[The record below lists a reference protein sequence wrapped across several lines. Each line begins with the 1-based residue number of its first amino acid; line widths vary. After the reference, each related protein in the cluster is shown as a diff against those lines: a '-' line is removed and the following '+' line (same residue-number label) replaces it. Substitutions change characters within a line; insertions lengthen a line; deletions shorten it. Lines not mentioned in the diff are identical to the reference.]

1 MQVDTWMRES
11 DAFSW
16 YMERDPA
23 LRSTIVTIAWL
34 DRSPRWDMLTDR
46 IERASRTIPLFRMR
60 LVEPPMRLSTPRWTV
75 DDDFDLSWHLR
86 RVDAPAPRTPATV
99 LDLAR
104 LAATTAFDP
113 AHPLWEFTLVNHL
126 KGGRAAF
133 VMKLHHSLTDGVG
146 GMQLALLLFDTDIV
160 ASRRTSGTPMPPA
173 PRDDH
178 VHALGLVG
186 ETLGHDWARRLHAVG
201 DGVRGGPATAMRM
214 ARHPLR
220 TAADAVQ
227 TVESI
232 GRTVAPV
239 SDTRSPVM
247 TRRGLRRRLDIV
259 TVRLSDLKTSAA
271 VADGSV
277 NDGFLAA
284 LTGGLRRYHDAHQVT
299 SDELRVT
306 LPISIRKQGDPA
318 ASNRITLQR
327 FAVPLFPED
336 PAARIQAIG
345 RRCRAARDE
354 RSLPH
359 TNAIAGALNLLP
371 PGVIGGMLKHVDF
384 VASNVPGIDI
394 PLYLGGARVTSHVA
408 FGPTIGAALNATL
421 LSYDGT
427 CFVGVTIDEA
437 AVPDTDALMTHL
449 AEGFDEVLALAGRG
463 GAARLPLR
471 AGSFPGEK
479 PTEPKGRSRP
489 TDRRSVH
496 TDVERAPASDG
507 VPSRLRRPGRS

>member
-1 MQVDTWMRES
+1 MQVDLYMRES

-23 LRSTIVTIAWL
+23 LRSTIVAIAWL
-34 DRSPRWDMLTDR
+34 DRSPRWHVLTDR
-46 IERASRTIPLFRMR
+46 IERATRTIPLFRMHP
-60 LVEPPMRLSTPRWTV
+60 VEPPVRLSAPRWTV

-86 RVDAPAPRTPATV
+86 RVAAPTPRTPATV

-104 LAATTAFDP
+104 VAATTAFDP
-113 AHPLWEFTLVNHL
+113 ARPLWEFTLVSHL
-126 KGGRAAF
+126 QGGRAAL

-146 GMQLALLLFDTDIV
+146 GMQLALLLFDIDIV
-160 ASRRTSGTPMPPA
+160 VSRRACGEPMPPA
-173 PRDDH
+173 PRDDG
-178 VHALGLVG
+178 VHGLGLVCK
-186 ETLGHDWARRLHAVG
+186 TLGHDWGRLLHAVG
-201 DGVRGGPATAMRM
+201 DGVRGGPAAAMRM
-214 ARHPLR
+214 TRHPIR
-220 TAADAVQ
+220 TAADAVETAQ
-227 TVESI
+227 SI
-232 GRTVAPV
+232 GRTVAPA
-239 SDTRSPVM
+239 SDTWSPVM
-247 TRRGLRRRLDIV
+247 THRSLRRRLDIV
-259 TVRLSDLKTSAA
+259 TVPLTDLKSSAA
-271 VADGSV
+271 VAGGSV

-284 LTGGLRRYHDAHQVT
+284 ITGGLRRYHDAHAVP
-299 SDELRVT
+299 SNELRVT

-336 PAARIQAIG
+336 PVARIQAIG

-384 VASNVPGIDI
+384 LASNVPGIDI

-449 AEGFDEVLALAGRG
+449 AEGFDEVLALAGHG

-479 PTEPKGRSRP
+479 PTEPKG
-489 TDRRSVH
+489 
-496 TDVERAPASDG
+496 A
-507 VPSRLRRPGRS
+507 

>member
-1 MQVDTWMRES
+1 MHADTFMRES

-34 DRSPRWDMLTDR
+34 DRSPRWAVLTDR
-46 IERASRTIPLFRMR
+46 IERATRAIPRFRMR
-60 LVEPPMRLSTPRWTV
+60 PVEPPARLSTPRWVV
-75 DDDFDLSWHLR
+75 DEDFDLSWHLR
-86 RVDAPAPRTPATV
+86 RVAAPAPRTAATV

-104 LAATTAFDP
+104 VAATTAFDP

-126 KGGRAAF
+126 EGGRAAL

-160 ASRRTSGTPMPPA
+160 ASRRRPAEPMPP
-173 PRDDH
+173 PPSDDD
-178 VHALGLVG
+178 VHGLGVVG
-186 ETLGHDWARRLHAVG
+186 ETIGHDWARLLHAVG
-201 DGVRGGPATAMRM
+201 DQVGGAPATAMRM

-220 TAADAVQ
+220 TAADAVEIAQ
-227 TVESI
+227 SI

-239 SDTRSPVM
+239 SDTRSPIM
-247 TRRGLRRRLDIV
+247 TRRSLRRRLDIV
-259 TVRLSDLKTSAA
+259 TVGLTDLKRSAA
-271 VADGSV
+271 VAGGSV

-284 LTGGLRRYHDAHQVT
+284 ITGGLRRYHDVHAVT

-306 LPISIRKQGDPA
+306 LPISIRRDGDPP

-327 FAVPLFPED
+327 FALPLFPED

-345 RRCRAARDE
+345 RRCRAARGE

-384 VASNVPGIDI
+384 LASNVPGIDV

-427 CFVGVTIDEA
+427 CFVGITADEA
-437 AVPDTDALMTHL
+437 AVPDTDVLLTHL
-449 AEGFDEVLALAGRG
+449 AEGFDEVLTLAGRG
-463 GAARLPLR
+463 ATARLPVR

-479 PTEPKGRSRP
+479 SG
-489 TDRRSVH
+489 
-496 TDVERAPASDG
+496 
-507 VPSRLRRPGRS
+507 